1 MDTEKML
8 YDIIDRIGSTQ
19 DDMRDILVTM
29 QVDLKY
35 HIKRTDLL
43 EEEVRLLAKEL
54 EKPFPWKKIAI
65 IVSAIGT
72 ISGIVTKFISL

>member
-19 DDMRDILVTM
+19 DDMRNILVAM

-35 HIKRTDLL
+35 HIRRTDLL
-43 EEEVRLLAKEL
+43 EEEVKILREEVRPL
-54 EKPFPWKKIAI
+54 PWKKIAAI
-65 IVSAIGT
+65 ISILGVVIGVAIKLIT
-72 ISGIVTKFISL
+72 L

>member
-19 DDMRDILVTM
+19 DDMRNILVAM

-35 HIKRTDLL
+35 HIRRTDLL
-43 EEEVRLLAKEL
+43 EEEVKILREEVRPL
-54 EKPFPWKKIAI
+54 PWKKIATI
-65 IVSAIGT
+65 ISILGVVIGVAIKLIT
-72 ISGIVTKFISL
+72 L

>member
-19 DDMRDILVTM
+19 DDMREILVAM

-35 HIKRTDLL
+35 HIRRTDLL
-43 EEEVRLLAKEL
+43 EEEVRILRDEVRPL
-54 EKPFPWKKIAI
+54 PWKKIAAA
-65 IVSAIGT
+65 VSVIGGLIGIAIKLN
-72 ISGIVTKFISL
+72 IL